1 MKRPLFGGLRMKL
14 LHRLARKMRL
24 WANRDIYRSL
34 YESHAAL
41 NPAEDAVGDGDFD
54 AIGRIELALLRQE
67 GLLPHQTLVDFG
79 CGSGRLA
86 VHAIPYL
93 AGGRYVGIDISARL
107 IAAARDRVA
116 AQASRCTIDWQVQT
130 MPAFALAP
138 GSVDM
143 ICAFSVFTHLE
154 HEDAFNYLTAARRV
168 VRPGG
173 RFVFSCLPLE
183 LAAAREE
190 FRRQAE
196 LDFARR
202 WAAVRN
208 VTTSVDLMTQIA
220 GLAGWEVVR
229 WYAGD
234 EANITCGLDT
244 PAALG
249 QSSCVLAAP

>member
-1 MKRPLFGGLRMKL
+1 MKL
-14 LHRLARKMRL
+14 LHRLARKLRL

-41 NPAEDAVGDGDFD
+41 HPAEAAVGDGDFD

-67 GLLPHQTLVDFG
+67 GLLPQHTLIDFG

-93 AGGRYVGIDISARL
+93 AGGRYVGIDIAGRL
-107 IAAARDRVA
+107 IAAARKRVEGLT
-116 AQASRCTIDWQVQT
+116 AQSPCDVSWRVQT
-130 MPAFALAP
+130 TPAFNLPPASADF
-138 GSVDM
+138 V
-143 ICAFSVFTHLE
+143 CAISVFTHTE
-154 HEDAFNYLTAARRV
+154 HEDTFNYHTAARRV

-173 RFVFSCLPLE
+173 RFVLSCLPLD

-190 FRRQAE
+190 FRRQAA

-202 WAAVRN
+202 WAVVRN
-208 VTTSVDLMTQIA
+208 VTTSVELMSQIA
-220 GLAGWEVVR
+220 RLAGWDVVR

-234 EANITCGLDT
+234 EANIHAGLT
-244 PAALG
+244 APAALG
-249 QSSCVLAAP
+249 QSSCVLAAPHGGGDRP